1 MNSRIIPHSVTSG
14 RTPVLLLDRVTGSS
28 KLFRYDFT
36 DLLAHHIL
44 RDLLDMDRISIDADT
59 KAIVCR

>member
-1 MNSRIIPHSVTSG
+1 M
-14 RTPVLLLDRVTGSS
+14 LLLDRVIGSL

-44 RDLLDMDRISIDADT
+44 RDLLDMNWVGIDTHT